1 MSDTDTSPLAE
12 MRQMIA
18 TARVQFLRDALPL
31 AGTDDYLLGL
41 VRSLAAAIGEV
52 SPDEAMVALIRERD
66 ARNVPVT
73 HALGRDAHAAA
84 REHADKIAKG

>member
-1 MSDTDTSPLAE
+1 MGDPFSE

-31 AGTDDYLLGL
+31 AGTDDHLLEL

-52 SPDEAMVALIRERD
+52 SPDEAMAALIRELA
-66 ARNVPVT
+66 ARTAPVT
-73 HALGRDAHAAA
+73 YVLGRNAHDAA